1 MKTNQLSTLIVG
13 FATSVMLC
21 LGINTRTNAQTLH
34 VGATTAVNATFVL
47 DKGLADDPRYNSTF
61 TVKAAPIGIA
71 VGMDFKNGVALQL
84 EGILAKQGQVF
95 DLINAAN
102 QIAGKREIDLT
113 YIQVPLMFRY
123 IGNREKKTRF
133 NFMLGPQF
141 SFLTAGREIVT
152 AAAGTYNIPEGQ
164 APAFI
169 SSVYGQGAISNT
181 NNTYTTFTAANEYVV
196 SSYNNTDIEKRYS
209 NFDLQLSG
217 GFGLDITVAKNI
229 YISTLVRA
237 SYGILDARG
246 SDLISS
252 VKGGTSKELF
262 GRRSNLLVGVQL
274 GAHYTFSL

>member
-13 FATSVMLC
+13 FATSIMLC
-21 LGINTRTNAQTLH
+21 LGANTRTNAQTLH

-61 TVKAAPIGIA
+61 TVKAAPIGLT
-71 VGMDFKNGVALQL
+71 VGMDFKNGVAIQL

-95 DLINAAN
+95 DLINAAKN
-102 QIAGKREIDLT
+102 VVGKREIDLT

-123 IGNREKKTRF
+123 IGNMEKKTRF

-152 AAAGTYNIPEGQ
+152 APAGTYDTPEGQ
-164 APAFI
+164 AAVF
-169 SSVYGQGAISNT
+169 SSVYGQGAIINA
-181 NNTYTTFTAANEYVV
+181 NNTYTTLTPANEYVV
-196 SSYNNTDIEKRYS
+196 ASFNNPVAAKNYS

-217 GFGLDITVAKNI
+217 GFGLDINVAKNI
-229 YISTLVRA
+229 YISALVRA

-262 GRRSNLLVGVQL
+262 GRRSNLLVGLQL